1 MPTPLRS
8 DTSLLPGGPRVP
20 GGPGAAWRVSQT
32 LEKWKVTLEPSSF
45 LLLCILVVLFLLTL
59 AALVAL
65 LASLAL

>member
-1 MPTPLRS
+1 M
-8 DTSLLPGGPRVP
+8 P
-20 GGPGAAWRVSQT
+20 GGPGVAWRVSQT